1 MSVKN
6 SLLTPHTH
14 TLYKYPTISVNLKL
28 TITLTQLIQQST
40 SNKGLDGKLKVCE
53 LSVFISF
60 RHNNLYNYE
69 EN

>member
-1 MSVKN
+1 MK
-6 SLLTPHTH
+6 
-14 TLYKYPTISVNLKL
+14 
-28 TITLTQLIQQST
+28 QLIQQST